1 MVARGSR
8 LRPTACYFVAL
19 CHVSHVQRSPIAI
32 ASPMTRLIVTA
43 LCLITF
49 ALNGC
54 DNRTRD
60 AARWDQIAD
69 TLKTD
74 KNAQPW
80 PEADSP
86 WENAE
91 HHTGTAW

>member
-1 MVARGSR
+1 
-8 LRPTACYFVAL
+8 
-19 CHVSHVQRSPIAI
+19 
-32 ASPMTRLIVTA
+32 MTRLIVTA
-43 LCLITF
+43 VCLVTL

-60 AARWDQIAD
+60 AARWDQIAE

-80 PEADSP
+80 REARSP

-91 HHTGTAW
+91 HHTGAAW